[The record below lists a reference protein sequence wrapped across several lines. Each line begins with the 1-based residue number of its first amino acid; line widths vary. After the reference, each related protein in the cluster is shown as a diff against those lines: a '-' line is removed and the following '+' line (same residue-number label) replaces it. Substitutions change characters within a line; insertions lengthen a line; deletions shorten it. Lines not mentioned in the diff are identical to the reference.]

1 MMRKGAFPSARPS
14 GPALPTDRLSGQ
26 VSWFSTTKGFGFV
39 KPTDGTEDVFLH
51 VSVVQRAGMDSLR
64 EGTTVAC
71 EVAPGKKGRQVMRLL
86 EVDESTAV
94 EGSNEP
100 RAPRPEFGGDR
111 GGYGNNDRGG
121 FGGDRGGFGDRG
133 GYGND
138 RGGYGNDRGGY
149 GNDRGGFGGD
159 RGGYGNDRGGF
170 GGERSS
176 YGNDRGNDRDAGP
189 TESGEGIVKWFN
201 ATKGFGFITPDSG
214 GKDVF
219 LHASVLRRAGLVEVQ
234 PGQRVRFT
242 SIERDKGP
250 EARSLEVDGNGGGGG
265 GSGGY

>member
-1 MMRKGAFPSARPS
+1 
-14 GPALPTDRLSGQ
+14 
-26 VSWFSTTKGFGFV
+26 
-39 KPTDGTEDVFLH
+39 
-51 VSVVQRAGMDSLR
+51 VSVVQRAGLDSLR
-64 EGTTVAC
+64 EGTTVSC

-94 EGSNEP
+94 AGGGSGEREDRP
-100 RAPRPEFGGDR
+100 RAP
-111 GGYGNNDRGG
+111 RGG
-121 FGGDRGGFGDRG
+121 FGGDRGGFGGDFGGDRG
-133 GYGND
+133 GFGGGYDRGD
-138 RGGYGNDRGGY
+138 RGGFGGGFDRGDRGGF
-149 GNDRGGFGGD
+149 GGGFGGD
-159 RGGYGNDRGGF
+159 RGGFDRN
-170 GGERSS
+170 S
-176 YGNDRGNDRDAGP
+176 GP

-250 EARSLEVDGNGGGGG
+250 EARSLEVNEGGF
-265 GSGGY
+265 

>member
-14 GPALPTDRLSGQ
+14 GPALPTERLSGQ

-94 EGSNEP
+94 EGSSGGDRE
-100 RAPRPEFGGDR
+100 RAPRGDFGDR
-111 GGYGNNDRGG
+111 GGYGQ
-121 FGGDRGGFGDRG
+121 DRGGFGDRG
-133 GYGND
+133 GYGQDRGGYD
-138 RGGYGNDRGGY
+138 RGGYGQDRGGY
-149 GNDRGGFGGD
+149 GQD
-159 RGGYGNDRGGF
+159 RGGYGQDRGGY
-170 GGERSS
+170 GQDRGGYGERS
-176 YGNDRGNDRDAGP
+176 YGNDRGDRGGNDYSGP

-265 GSGGY
+265 GGY